1 MQKFLSI
8 PVTGEQNQLV
18 SCNNIKLIEQGSTT
32 TVVITYGAGKVTTL
46 THGAS
51 SAGSEEMRD
60 AIQEAV
66 IEALQQPW
74 REVSYQ
80 VEGLPKAVS
89 GIAIV

>member
-18 SCNNIKLIEQGSTT
+18 SCNNIKLIEQASTT
-32 TVVITYGAGKVTTL
+32 TVTVTYGAGKVTTL

-51 SAGSEEMRD
+51 SGGSEEMRD

-89 GIAIV
+89 GINIV

>member
-18 SCNNIKLIEQGSTT
+18 SCNNIKLIEQASTT
-32 TVVITYGAGKVTTL
+32 TVTVTYGAGKVTTL
-46 THGAS
+46 THAAS

-66 IEALQQPW
+66 IEALQQP
-74 REVSYQ
+74 R
-80 VEGLPKAVS
+80 
-89 GIAIV
+89 IVTGKQ